1 MSSKPSLE
9 LPVILVTVSSDRSL
23 HAVAREALEG
33 HFRFQTWWDL
43 DYHDE
48 ARLRAIGSEEKCI
61 VLIDFGDAD
70 RAFKIAGC
78 VDGRPQMAVI
88 AIGGGATREGLLQ
101 LMQAGIR
108 EVLPELACQEIVQA
122 VRRSAAK
129 LTSADELFGQVH
141 AFVPAKPG
149 CGATTI
155 ATYATAAVAR
165 LTAEPTLLL
174 DFDIRL
180 GVTSFLLKAEGTHTI
195 VDALQASDRLDDD
208 LWSGLV
214 SQRGKLHVLG
224 SGPVDFSRPVPAER
238 FSELLDFAVRK
249 YSLIGVDL
257 PGSMEHHEC
266 ETLLRSKRVFLVCAS
281 DIGAL
286 HVARR
291 KSVWLRD
298 LGLADKVSVILSCVE
313 RKNALLVRDI
323 ERIIQM
329 PVRYV
334 VPHASGEIARAA
346 QKGAAIEGSSSFAKQ
361 IELIALE
368 IGDGASLFKKPN
380 AVRRFVEYFS
390 ISAARDVGKS

>member
-1 MSSKPSLE
+1 M
-9 LPVILVTVSSDRSL
+9 ILITVSTDRRL
-23 HAVAREALEG
+23 HSVVREALEG
-33 HFRFQTWWDL
+33 HFRFQAWWDL
-43 DYHDE
+43 GYDDG
-48 ARLRAIGSEEKCI
+48 ARLRAVGGDQKCLI
-61 VLIDFGDAD
+61 LIDFADAD
-70 RAFKIAGC
+70 RALRIARA
-78 VDGRPQMAVI
+78 VDGNQQFTAI
-88 AIGGGATREGLLQ
+88 AIGCEATREDLLQ
-101 LMQAGIR
+101 LMQVGIR
-108 EVLPELACQEIVQA
+108 EVLPNVTDQDAVQA

-129 LTSADELFGQVH
+129 LASADELFGEVH

-155 ATYATAAVAR
+155 ATNATAAVAR
-165 LTAEPTLLL
+165 LTDEPTLLL

-266 ETLLRSKRVFLVCAS
+266 ETVLRAKRVFLVCTA

-291 KSVWLRD
+291 KSAWLRD
-298 LGLADKVSVILSCVE
+298 LGLAEKVSVILNCVE
-313 RKNALLVRDI
+313 RKNTLLVRDI

-334 VPHASGEIARAA
+334 VPHGPGEIARAA
-346 QKGAAIEGSSSFAKQ
+346 QKGAAIEGSSSLAKQ
-361 IELIALE
+361 IGLIASE
-368 IGDGASLFKKPN
+368 IAENASVFKKPN

-390 ISAARDVGKS
+390 ISAARDVEKI